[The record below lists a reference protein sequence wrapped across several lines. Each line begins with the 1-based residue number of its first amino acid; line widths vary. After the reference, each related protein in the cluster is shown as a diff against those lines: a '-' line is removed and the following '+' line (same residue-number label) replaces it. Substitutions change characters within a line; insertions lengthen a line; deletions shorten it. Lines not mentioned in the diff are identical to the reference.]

1 MTFWRSL
8 LCVDQARK
16 RTVLTLYLHDPVYG
30 LGLQANLPIPGLR
43 ISSAAR
49 RVDVQVRLAMM
60 PAWLDDLLATA
71 EPWHCSPWLDVDGEA
86 ALKTWKLGG
95 GDYFRLLYRD
105 GTSFV
110 VNAGGTEVWA
120 DWPAELTLEDTA
132 TYLLG
137 PIFGFLLR
145 LRGVTCLH
153 ASAIAV
159 DDQAIALIGPP
170 GAGKSTTAAAFTQQ
184 GYSVLSEDVV
194 ALRDQGDS
202 FLVQPGYPLVRLWP
216 DSVRMLY
223 GAEDA
228 LPPLTPNW
236 NKCYLDLTRNNFSFQ
251 RQPLPLAA
259 LYLLDERSDDP
270 AAPLVEATP
279 SHTGL
284 IDLVANTYTNYLLD
298 QEMRAREFDL
308 LGRLVQSA
316 PLRKLKPHSD
326 PARLPELCRF
336 ILDDFRSL
344 DASAGDRR

>member
-1 MTFWRSL
+1 M
-8 LCVDQARK
+8 
-16 RTVLTLYLHDPVYG
+16 YLHEPVYG
-30 LGLQANLPIPGLR
+30 LRLQANLRIPGLR

-49 RVDVQVRLAMM
+49 RADVQVRLAMM
-60 PAWLDDLLATA
+60 PAWLNDLLATA
-71 EPWHCSPWLDVDGEA
+71 KLWHCSPWQDVDGEA
-86 ALKTWKLGG
+86 ALKTWKLGAV
-95 GDYFRLLYRD
+95 DYFRLLYRD

-110 VNAGGTEVWA
+110 VDAGGTEVWA
-120 DWPAELTLEDTA
+120 DWPDELTLEDTA

-159 DDQAIALIGPP
+159 DGRAIALIGPP

-194 ALRDQGDS
+194 ALCDQGGS
-202 FLVQPGYPLVRLWP
+202 FLVQPGYPLIRLWP
-216 DSVRMLY
+216 ESVRALF
-223 GAEDA
+223 GSEDA

-236 NKCYLDLTRNNFSFQ
+236 DKRYLDLTRNNFSFQ

-270 AAPLVEATP
+270 ATPFVESVPLHR
-279 SHTGL
+279 SL
-284 IDLVANTYTNYLLD
+284 IELVTNTYTNYLLD

-308 LGRLVQSA
+308 LGRLVNHL
-316 PLRKLKPHSD
+316 PLRKLTPHSD
-326 PARLPELCRF
+326 PARLPELCQF

-344 DASAGDRR
+344 GASAGDRK